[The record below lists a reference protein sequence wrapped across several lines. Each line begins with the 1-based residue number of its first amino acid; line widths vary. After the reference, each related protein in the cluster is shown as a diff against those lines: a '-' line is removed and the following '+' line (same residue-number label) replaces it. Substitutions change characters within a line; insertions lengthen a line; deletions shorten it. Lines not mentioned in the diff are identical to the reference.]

1 MSSWSLQGQHWR
13 QLRCES
19 KIEVSEVGTDFR
31 THAVAAEKGRRQPGP
46 WNFDKF
52 TAFTKIFG
60 ICVEIFSSTVWFNQI
75 LVALVA
81 VAQSASASECRSI
94 ALQYGAL
101 AAVCWRQ

>member
-46 WNFDKF
+46 WKF
-52 TAFTKIFG
+52 KNYSRHSLKFLESVSRSSVPRSGSTK
-60 ICVEIFSSTVWFNQI
+60 SW
-75 LVALVA
+75 
-81 VAQSASASECRSI
+81 
-94 ALQYGAL
+94 
-101 AAVCWRQ
+101 WHW